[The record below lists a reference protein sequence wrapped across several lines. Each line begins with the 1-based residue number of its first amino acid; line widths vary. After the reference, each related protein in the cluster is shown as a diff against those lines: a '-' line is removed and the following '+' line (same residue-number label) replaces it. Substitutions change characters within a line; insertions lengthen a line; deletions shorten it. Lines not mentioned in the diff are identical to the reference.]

1 MRGLEPPTS
10 PPHTRPPRRPC
21 EPFGSRPPT
30 AQVSASL
37 APHRVHLVLD
47 NVRSAYNVGSIFR
60 TADTARCAEVVT
72 CGFTPHPP
80 NPKLAKTAFGAISS
94 VPSRHVESTLQAVRS
109 LQAQGIAG
117 GPRVSA
123 RLAIASPRHAT
134 PRQPRPAPTHPS
146 PRHATPQPHPAPVY
160 AMETTER
167 SANFA
172 SVAFPPGGIA
182 LVLGNEETG
191 VEAAVMEAA
200 DGVVEIPTFGAK
212 NSLNVARRTPT
223 PPEPEP
229 GPTRDAR
236 RRPRD
241 HARARTRSRQRSQRS
256 PATHARLRLPPSSA
270 AAVVIF
276 EVLRQWGHLDE
287 PHAV

>member
-1 MRGLEPPTS
+1 
-10 PPHTRPPRRPC
+10 
-21 EPFGSRPPT
+21 
-30 AQVSASL
+30 
-37 APHRVHLVLD
+37 
-47 NVRSAYNVGSIFR
+47 
-60 TADTARCAEVVT
+60 
-72 CGFTPHPP
+72 
-80 NPKLAKTAFGAISS
+80 
-94 VPSRHVESTLQAVRS
+94 
-109 LQAQGIAG
+109 
-117 GPRVSA
+117 
-123 RLAIASPRHAT
+123 
-134 PRQPRPAPTHPS
+134 
-146 PRHATPQPHPAPVY
+146 
-160 AMETTER
+160 METTER

-241 HARARTRSRQRSQRS
+241 HARARTRSRQRS